1 MNLDSAVITETERI
15 DEWATQ
21 DSTVRERE
29 REETRSTREQ
39 EMQREKRILYAIQIF
54 TATGEKRN
62 LDRDADLLSRGDED
76 EERKTFE

>member
-21 DSTVRERE
+21 DRGEREESERE
-29 REETRSTREQ
+29 RRERAV
-39 EMQREKRILYAIQIF
+39 EIF

-62 LDRDADLLSRGDED
+62 LDREMRIY
-76 EERKTFE
+76 